1 MEDTRSNMQL
11 AGLNYKPHVRK
22 CLQNIIDCATGV
34 RFYPP
39 PGSFHYQQLC
49 MGQFHKTNHINFDQN
64 KKIDIKNTKLPSAR
78 NRTTKACTNDI

>member
-1 MEDTRSNMQL
+1 MQL
-11 AGLNYKPHVRK
+11 ADLNSKPHDGK
-22 CLQNIIDCATGV
+22 ILQNIIDRAIGIQ
-34 RFYPP
+34 FYPP
-39 PGSFHYQQLC
+39 TGSFHYQQLC